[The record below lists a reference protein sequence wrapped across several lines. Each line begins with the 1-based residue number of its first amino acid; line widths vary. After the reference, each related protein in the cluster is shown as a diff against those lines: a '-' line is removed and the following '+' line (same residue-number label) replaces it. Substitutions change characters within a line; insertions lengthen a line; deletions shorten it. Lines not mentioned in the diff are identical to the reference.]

1 MVHAVFGVPQATIK
15 RTTELPSPTQNN
27 LLNAIGQNQIAAFI
41 YPVGK
46 FPEDNLLSF
55 LKKVLKQF
63 NKKINF

>member
-1 MVHAVFGVPQATIK
+1 MVHAVFGVPQAIIK

-27 LLNAIGQNQIAAFI
+27 LLNVMGQYQIAAFI

-55 LKKVLKQF
+55 LKKVFKA
-63 NKKINF
+63 I